1 MQVGDGEETRQPEA
15 EEHGS
20 KDRGA
25 TYVMQT
31 ALHASKRSVSLDG
44 HHKDL
49 SAPRYP
55 AGARAGAAPD

>member
-1 MQVGDGEETRQPEA
+1 MTRRVEA

-25 TYVMQT
+25 TYVMETGLQ
-31 ALHASKRSVSLDG
+31 SSEWSVSLDR
-44 HHKDL
+44 HHKDI

-55 AGARAGAAPD
+55 AGACASAAPD

>member
-1 MQVGDGEETRQPEA
+1 MTRRVEA

-25 TYVMQT
+25 TCVMQT
-31 ALHASKRSVSLDG
+31 VLHASKRSVSLDG

-49 SAPRYP
+49 STPRYP
-55 AGARAGAAPD
+55 AGACASAGPD

>member
-1 MQVGDGEETRQPEA
+1 MTQRVEA

-20 KDRGA
+20 KGRGA

-31 ALHASKRSVSLDG
+31 VLHASKRSVSLDG
-44 HHKDL
+44 HHRDL

-55 AGARAGAAPD
+55 AGACASAAPA